1 MHKNEY
7 YLDRIT
13 PQHKK
18 HKFLRW
24 LDANINAINSS
35 ESFTEQ
41 IDRIFDIDAAANKE
55 LDTTGYIVGRSRLLN
70 FQPENGSPYMDDEMY
85 RLLQKAKIGINNW
98 DGTIPGME
106 ELWRNI
112 FPEYSV
118 RIKDNQDMTMDVSI
132 LGNTSNLI
140 KELTLRGYIIPKPLG
155 VRINFKFIYT
165 HEIYFGDIYVKPL
178 GNYFTYTATPLP
190 HLDRVYSLKQNVKMA
205 INNTSILETI
215 LPESLNR
222 GE

>member
-7 YLDRIT
+7 YLNRIT

-18 HKFLRW
+18 HKFLLW

-41 IDRIFDIDAAANKE
+41 IDRLFDIDAAANKE
-55 LDTTGYIVGRSRLLN
+55 LDTTGYVIGRSRLLN

-106 ELWRNI
+106 ELWRNV
-112 FPEYSV
+112 FPEYGV
-118 RIKDNQDMTMDVSI
+118 YIKDNQDMTMQVYI
-132 LGNTSNLI
+132 NGYTNAFVR
-140 KELTLRGYIIPKPLG
+140 ELAVRHYIIPKPMG
-155 VRINFKFIYT
+155 VNIQY
-165 HEIYFGDIYVKPL
+165 E
-178 GNYFTYTATPLP
+178 FTYSNDIHSSIYIGLFSNNF
-190 HLDRVYSLKQNVKMA
+190 LEYSIKNVSNKNYS
-205 INNTSILETI
+205 INYRNLIGIAL
-215 LPESLNR
+215 
-222 GE
+222 GEHKSYIIGK

>member
-41 IDRIFDIDAAANKE
+41 IDRIFDIDAAVNKE

-106 ELWRNI
+106 ELWRNV
-112 FPEYSV
+112 FPEYGV
-118 RIKDNQDMTMDVSI
+118 YIKDNQDMTMQVYI
-132 LGNTSNLI
+132 NGYTNAFVR
-140 KELTLRGYIIPKPLG
+140 ELAVRHYIIPKPMG
-155 VRINFKFIYT
+155 VNIRY
-165 HEIYFGDIYVKPL
+165 E
-178 GNYFTYTATPLP
+178 FTYSNDIHSNIYIGLFSNNF
-190 HLDRVYSLKQNVKMA
+190 LEYSIKNVSNKNHS
-205 INNTSILETI
+205 INYRNFIGIALAEHKSYTI
-215 LPESLNR
+215 
-222 GE
+222 GK